1 MDPICTD
8 SDLSLNEPRPRTLR
22 FAMMIVAAG
31 ILAYSNSFSGLFILD
46 DDDAIATNPHI
57 RQLWPLSESLKAPAQ
72 STVAGRPVVSFS
84 LAVNYALGGLAPWG
98 YHAFNLAVHLAA
110 GLILFGL
117 VRRTLLGDR
126 LRERYRSAA
135 QSLAGIAALLWV
147 IHPLQTESVTYVIQR
162 AESMSGLFYLLVLYA
177 IARGRQSSHPLVWY
191 GLAVAAS
198 GLGMATKEV
207 MVTAPVTAL
216 LYDRAFLSG
225 SLGSSLRRRWP
236 VYVGLAGTWAI
247 LAGLIWNNPR
257 SASAGFGLEAVKWWE
272 YARTQPEVILHYLRL
287 CFWPAGL
294 CLDYNWP
301 VARGWAPLWPSLVV
315 LALLVATLR
324 GLWRNTPGG
333 FVGAWFWLVLAPTSS
348 IVPLLDLAFEH
359 RMYLP
364 LGAVAVAIVIA
375 GHRLAALGV
384 RCGLSPG
391 GAGNAA
397 LVAAVGV
404 TLLLM
409 HSTFQR
415 NKDYQSAAGMWRSVL
430 TTNPRSVRARTFQA
444 RDLVLAGRGKEAEQA
459 CRAALEIKPDDADVL
474 VNLGIAL
481 VQQGRNAEG
490 AEIIRRV
497 IERQPD
503 SAAPRYNLAYAL
515 QVNREFAKA
524 VEEYRRVQQLEPRR
538 MEAYVQAAVSL
549 AEQGYLDE
557 AMAELRKGLH
567 AAAGFAQPIELAEA
581 HLQLAM
587 LFQRQHKKPEALAE
601 CRKAVALEPR
611 YYRTQLVL
619 GILAMESDL
628 LDEAISAFRAA
639 LAVKPDLQEAEAALA
654 TALRRAA
661 RETGSKR
668 ETKRPEA
675 SP

>member
-1 MDPICTD
+1 
-8 SDLSLNEPRPRTLR
+8 
-22 FAMMIVAAG
+22 
-31 ILAYSNSFSGLFILD
+31 
-46 DDDAIATNPHI
+46 
-57 RQLWPLSESLKAPAQ
+57 
-72 STVAGRPVVSFS
+72 
-84 LAVNYALGGLAPWG
+84 
-98 YHAFNLAVHLAA
+98 
-110 GLILFGL
+110 
-117 VRRTLLGDR
+117 
-126 LRERYRSAA
+126 
-135 QSLAGIAALLWV
+135 
-147 IHPLQTESVTYVIQR
+147 
-162 AESMSGLFYLLVLYA
+162 
-177 IARGRQSSHPLVWY
+177 
-191 GLAVAAS
+191 
-198 GLGMATKEV
+198 
-207 MVTAPVTAL
+207 
-216 LYDRAFLSG
+216 
-225 SLGSSLRRRWP
+225 
-236 VYVGLAGTWAI
+236 
-247 LAGLIWNNPR
+247 
-257 SASAGFGLEAVKWWE
+257 
-272 YARTQPEVILHYLRL
+272 
-287 CFWPAGL
+287 
-294 CLDYNWP
+294 
-301 VARGWAPLWPSLVV
+301 VV

>member
-364 LGAVAVAIVIA
+364 LGAVVVMVVVTIHEASAAAFARWSPLA
-375 GHRLAALGV
+375 GARRILVFGLAAVVACSLGV
-384 RCGLSPG
+384 
-391 GAGNAA
+391 
-397 LVAAVGV
+397 
-404 TLLLM
+404 
-409 HSTFQR
+409 STYRR
-415 NKDYQSAAGMWRSVL
+415 NSVYESGTELWRSAL
-430 TTNPRSVRARTFQA
+430 SFNPDNSRAHNN
-444 RDLVLAGRGKEAEQA
+444 LAMNLLNQERYAEAEVE
-459 CRAALEIKPDDADVL
+459 CREAIRLKPNYEKAYL
-474 VNLGIAL
+474 NLG
-481 VQQGRNAEG
+481 
-490 AEIIRRV
+490 
-497 IERQPD
+497 
-503 SAAPRYNLAYAL
+503 
-515 QVNREFAKA
+515 
-524 VEEYRRVQQLEPRR
+524 
-538 MEAYVQAAVSL
+538 
-549 AEQGYLDE
+549 
-557 AMAELRKGLH
+557 
-567 AAAGFAQPIELAEA
+567 
-581 HLQLAM
+581 
-587 LFQRQHKKPEALAE
+587 
-601 CRKAVALEPR
+601 
-611 YYRTQLVL
+611 
-619 GILAMESDL
+619 
-628 LDEAISAFRAA
+628 AA
-639 LAVKPDLQEAEAALA
+639 LAAQARVEEAVACYQEALQNLAPTGRLLCNYATVLARSGREEEAITRLRGALQLDPLNLKALHNLAVLLLRQGQVDEPLALWSRAITIDPAYIEGRRALAHTLGKLGRTEEAIRQFREILRQDPQDTIAQAALNSL
-654 TALRRAA
+654 LRNSNDAPK
-661 RETGSKR
+661 E
-668 ETKRPEA
+668 
-675 SP
+675 